1 MVLSEKQKVMVE
13 KVGISHEM
21 AGMQPAAARIM
32 GLLYVADKPELTF
45 DEITDCLQIAKSAT
59 SNAINL
65 LLQADHIEYITYLG
79 DRKRYFRLKVSN
91 WRDSFTRRIEGMTK
105 FNEILRQ
112 VLEVRTP
119 DTPEFNNN
127 LKDLIDFLD
136 FVNQELPGLLHKWE
150 NRNK

>member
-13 KVGISHEM
+13 SVGISHEH
-21 AGMQPAAARIM
+21 AGMQPAAARIL

-65 LLQADHIEYITYLG
+65 LLQANHIEYITYLG
-79 DRKRYFRLKVSN
+79 NRKRYFRLKVSN
-91 WRDSFTRRIEGMTK
+91 WREGFAKRVEAMTN
-105 FNEILRQ
+105 FNQILRQ
-112 VLEVRTP
+112 VLAVRTP
-119 DTPEFNNN
+119 DTPEFNES
-127 LKDLIDFLD
+127 LKELIDFLD
-136 FVNQELPGLLHKWE
+136 FMNQQMPGLLQKWE